1 MSTKVSISPSDKN
14 VEIGVN
20 FNTIEVSNPNL
31 PTSVEVT
38 QPITKTIEITTPGP
52 RGLKGDKGDSAESFF
67 TEISPGIYSTTS
79 SIEIT
84 GSFSVNG
91 PVSLDLF
98 RIITG
103 SVIAQVNTQNNIF
116 SLISGSNEFITVN
129 QSTTTITNDFFLVKN
144 NNDENMLHI
153 SGGVFYFQTQSQELT
168 NDVSPGAFYF
178 TSSSFFV
185 SLENS

>member
-38 QPITKTIEITTPGP
+38 QPITKTVEIVTLGP
-52 RGLKGDKGDSAESFF
+52 KGPKGDDGNSFF

-79 SIEIT
+79 SVEIT

-103 SVIAQVNTQNNIF
+103 SVIAQVNTPNNIF